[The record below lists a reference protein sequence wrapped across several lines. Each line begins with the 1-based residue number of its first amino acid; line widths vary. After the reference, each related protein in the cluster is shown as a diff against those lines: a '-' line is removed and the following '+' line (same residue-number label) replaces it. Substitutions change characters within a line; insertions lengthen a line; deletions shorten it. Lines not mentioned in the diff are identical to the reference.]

1 MKKYVPFSFGLAS
14 LLVPVMTFAQTPQF
28 GYVNR
33 WVDQIQYYLRV
44 AITIVMIAMTLW
56 FLVSVF
62 QFIAAKDATKQAEK
76 KKQMINGLIGLFV
89 AVAVWGIIRIAGRIL
104 GVDTQ
109 GTGGDAPIGITCPP
123 GYFYDDISGTCIH

>member
-1 MKKYVPFSFGLAS
+1 MKKYVSFSMGLTA
-14 LLVPVMTFAQTPQF
+14 LLVPVMAFAQEF
-28 GYVNR
+28 RYVNK
-33 WVDQIQYYLRV
+33 WVEQIQYYLRV

-89 AVAVWGIIRIAGRIL
+89 AVAVWGIINIAGRIL
-104 GVDTQ
+104 GVDTS
-109 GTGGDAPIGITCPP
+109 GSGVDAPIGITCPP
-123 GYFYDDISGTCIH
+123 GYFFDPASGTCIH

>member
-1 MKKYVPFSFGLAS
+1 MKKYLPFSIGLSA
-14 LLVPVMTFAQTPQF
+14 LVVPAVALAQKF
-28 GYVNR
+28 GYVDN

-76 KKQMINGLIGLFV
+76 KKQMINGLIGLFI
-89 AVAVWGIIRIAGRIL
+89 AVAVWGIINIAGRIL
-104 GVDTQ
+104 GVDTS
-109 GTGGDAPIGITCPP
+109 GSGNDAPIGITCPP
-123 GYFYDDISGTCIH
+123 GYFYDDASGTCIH